1 MKQKIVVMDTETGGL
16 DPKKHSL
23 LQVALVVFEDGK
35 EIDHL
40 KVNVVHDVYHT
51 TEKAMEIN
59 GIDLETHVGYYPDD
73 VAEQVI
79 SFMGKHFGTTPAQV
93 CGHNV
98 TFDVGFVKELFAYAN
113 LDYDKVFSYR
123 LLDTSAVAR
132 FLIFTGMVP
141 SRGSLGDLAKFFNLD
156 FVPNELH
163 DALVDCRVTYQLLT
177 AMANFVQPSELT
189 A

>member
-23 LQVALVVFEDGK
+23 LQVALVVFEDGN
-35 EIDHL
+35 EIDSL
-40 KVNVVHDVYHT
+40 KLNVVHDVYNT

-59 GIDLETHVGYYPDD
+59 GIDLETHVGYFPDD
-73 VAEQVI
+73 VAEQVVT
-79 SFMGKHFGTTPAQV
+79 FMQKHFEEPAQV

-98 TFDVGFVKELFAYAN
+98 QFDVGFFKEMFAYAN

-141 SRGSLGDLAKFFNLD
+141 NRGSLGDLAKFFNID

-177 AMANFVQPSELT
+177 AMAKFVQPSEIT